1 MYPAMGHALGA
12 DLMERYE
19 FDCEGDRLVGNLH
32 LPQGDAHGVAILTG
46 PLTSVKEQAT
56 GAWASAL
63 AERGFVALSFD
74 HRHFGESAGRP
85 RQLENPAAK
94 IADIHAAATSLHSN
108 RRFASTNLFTPLRR
122 L

>member
-1 MYPAMGHALGA
+1 
-12 DLMERYE
+12 MERYE
-19 FDCEGDRLVGNLH
+19 FDSEGDRLVGNLH

-56 GAWASAL
+56 GAWGSAL

-74 HRHFGESAGRP
+74 HRYFGESAGRP

-94 IADIHAAATSLHSN
+94 IADIQAATASLHSD
-108 RRFASTNLFTPLRR
+108 RRFASMPMTLVRGPVRIATPCASPWGR
-122 L
+122 